1 MEVQRTPDQN
11 GVVTMCPAINF
22 SGVEAKTFEP
32 LPRARY
38 LSKISGLEYI
48 AESKRSG
55 EPALA
60 WEFTVTGGEYNGR
73 KGFLNTS
80 LQPQSLW
87 NTMRILMAL
96 GYSDEEVKSRDWDFE
111 DPEVIEELIGRPCVI
126 VIRHEKYEG
135 EDKQRV
141 SRVLSADNLNGVAN
155 AEGGDVP
162 F

>member
-1 MEVQRTPDQN
+1 
-11 GVVTMCPAINF
+11 MCPAISF
-22 SGVEAKTFEP
+22 QGVESKSFEP
-32 LPRARY
+32 LPKGRY
-38 LSKISGLEYI
+38 LSKVSALEYN

-55 EPALA
+55 EPALS
-60 WEFTVTGGEYNGR
+60 WEFTVTGGEHNNR

-96 GYSDEEVKSRDWDFE
+96 GYTEDEVKSREWDFE
-111 DPEVIEELIGRPCVI
+111 DPEVIDEIIGRDCVI

-135 EDKQRV
+135 EDRQRV
-141 SRVLSADNLNGVAN
+141 SRVLSSDKLDGVVN
-155 AEGGDVP
+155 AEGGEGAP